1 MSTKTEFTESQQVNK
16 WDMDDFGFHDD
27 DDVIFSW
34 LIPDEED
41 WIDEGRDGEVNGN
54 IRGSVG
60 NTLVSK
66 LEPVCPAISVTKDV
80 LERTKEFNKV
90 TESTTLYDGRDGH
103 TIASYEH
110 TQEST
115 IPDMFPGVMVDTSY
129 RHTTVSFGE
138 KVKVVGRVIDGLKDD
153 LNVQQT
159 GFVVWPAAMILSQH
173 LVSHRELVR
182 EGRVLEVGAGVGLPG
197 LVAAALS
204 EDPSGV
210 VMTDYVEDAVDLMDM
225 NIAETFGEDNNRPQA
240 AIMDWDDD
248 PSVLQEHHGTFDV
261 IIGSDV
267 VYWPVLIEPLIRT
280 VKALLSNKPAS
291 RFLMLYSRRNP
302 KADKLLFRTAL
313 KYRLDSRELSLEQNA
328 VYHAVLNHP
337 VYREDTDMFHLYEFR
352 HSNEP

>member
-1 MSTKTEFTESQQVNK
+1 
-16 WDMDDFGFHDD
+16 MDDFGCHDD

-41 WIDEGRDGEVNGN
+41 WIDGGRGGEVNGN
-54 IRGSVG
+54 SHGSVG

-66 LEPVCPAISVTKDV
+66 LEPVCPAMCSTQDA
-80 LERTKEFNKV
+80 LERRKELNKV
-90 TESTTLYDGRDGH
+90 IEATPPHGGRNGHTSQEETHESTRP
-103 TIASYEH
+103 A
-110 TQEST
+110 
-115 IPDMFPGVMVDTSY
+115 MFPGVMVDTSY

-182 EGRVLEVGAGVGLPG
+182 AGRVLEVGAGVGLPG

-280 VKALLSNKPAS
+280 VKALLSNKPTS
-291 RFLMLYSRRNP
+291 WFLMLYSRRNP

>member
-1 MSTKTEFTESQQVNK
+1 MSTKTEFTESKQLVKQ
-16 WDMDDFGFHDD
+16 DMDDFGCHDD

-41 WIDEGRDGEVNGN
+41 WIDGGRGGEVNGN
-54 IRGSVG
+54 SHGSVG
-60 NTLVSK
+60 NTLVS
-66 LEPVCPAISVTKDV
+66 
-80 LERTKEFNKV
+80 
-90 TESTTLYDGRDGH
+90 
-103 TIASYEH
+103 
-110 TQEST
+110 
-115 IPDMFPGVMVDTSY
+115 
-129 RHTTVSFGE
+129 
-138 KVKVVGRVIDGLKDD
+138 
-153 LNVQQT
+153 
-159 GFVVWPAAMILSQH
+159 ILSQH

-182 EGRVLEVGAGVGLPG
+182 AGRVLEVGAGVGLPG

-204 EDPSGV
+204 ENPSGV

-267 VYWPVLIEPLIRT
+267 VYWPVLIQPLIRT
-280 VKALLSNKPAS
+280 VKALLSNKPTS

-302 KADKLLFRTAL
+302 IADKLLFQTAL
-313 KYRLDSRELSLEQNA
+313 KYRLDSRELSLEQNT
-328 VYHAVLNHP
+328 VHHAVLNHP

-352 HSNEP
+352 HSNES